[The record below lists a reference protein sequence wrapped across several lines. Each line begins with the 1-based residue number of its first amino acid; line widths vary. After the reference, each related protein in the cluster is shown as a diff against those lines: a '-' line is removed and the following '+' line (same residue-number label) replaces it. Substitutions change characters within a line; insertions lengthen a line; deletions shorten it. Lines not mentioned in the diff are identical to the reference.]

1 MFPPGTSNASETPV
15 VEYRKPPGILNA
27 EGPAPAMSRHASDG
41 AERKHFGSLK
51 SSASADVSMERKRS
65 TGENQGVGAVDEDV
79 FHQSFVPAMSISAY
93 SSKELTEILG
103 RLKETLSGNPEE
115 WEKRVDALKTLRAL
129 LANGAAQFEEF
140 AMLLKTLEVPVDAC
154 LRDLRSAVV
163 REACITVAYFSQELK
178 NRFDRF
184 AEAVLQTLIV
194 LLSNSAK
201 IMASSANVAIRFILE
216 NTHSPRLFPILVGSL
231 SSKSSVTRKCV
242 CEFLEIIFRVWPLN
256 VLEKHVALLQDSLKK
271 GINDADQ
278 EARMFARRAFPLFA
292 AKFPDQANSLLQNL
306 DAQKRKLIEKD
317 LISAGMSGSIMSG
330 DNGTAARSRSNSQTT
345 MAPRS
350 AVTNPVTRRPT
361 RPVLGTVAA
370 TVTGARP
377 RPPITTQ
384 NEYGTIGRY
393 TRHGSVAPTVDTRSR
408 LSTRKKVSQSQPT
421 SREVSPSRFTYAS
434 YGISND
440 SQGMS
445 YNASGYASR
454 NGLMGHTAGNAGYIP
469 SEGGLINSTYRPPVS
484 SRIPRSQGASREG
497 SPTRSVASG
506 YSAASYQNHSQLSQP
521 SPMSRLGQANSSYR
535 TRQRPSLSS
544 MSDCGDMGDPFHSR
558 HLESDDNFSETSS
571 QCSDRSSRSAA
582 GFRRQQ
588 SMRVTG
594 NLKEIMALLSG
605 TQWSDRKDGLVNLQN
620 YMRSGSALSPDDI
633 KRLTDAFNKMF
644 ADSQSKV
651 VSLFMDTLQFFIKEY
666 NPMLRDWLYT
676 LLIRLLHRQ
685 SHEVLGSHQKAIQE
699 TLFVLRSHF
708 PLNVQFVT
716 CCHFVMDNTQA
727 PNSKVKVCLLEYL
740 KDLILMM
747 NPDAIAAPTPE
758 MNLAISRIISW
769 STEPKSADV
778 RRMASRV
785 IIKLYDL
792 NTSSFSAILQ
802 SLPRASQERASE
814 ILKTYQKTT
823 TGGGRMDS
831 NLSTGSWR
839 APSVDQSDHILS
851 PIDIGQSVYPP
862 GDRNHMS
869 PETVNSLIRQASE
882 GIQSLTCG
890 ISSGIPTPQRRVSE
904 TGLMRSPMGYSPRAD
919 SQLSQPAGRV
929 EPTNAVLRTMQPSN
943 IISSPGPIQST
954 MLEPAPV
961 ANSYAT
967 PPVPLSD
974 DPSQYNPAQQTRSNK
989 LGGIFEQGDGPK
1001 LKKPV
1006 IGYQTLR
1013 KIREMPPEDIMSEIL
1028 QELSNHNERHEQRK
1042 GCMLKLIKLLR
1053 DGVIQ
1058 DWDEYFKPT
1067 LLILL
1072 ETLGDDGVETRA
1084 LALKVLQEL
1093 VRTKPD
1099 LFHEFACLF
1108 VIKVLEACRDGE
1120 KTVNRAAEEC
1130 SKVVAQC
1137 LPPDLCLSVLTP
1149 LINDW
1154 SLQINLPAVKMQE
1167 QVVRNA
1173 PEPLVSQVVDTI
1185 IPGLIVACNH
1195 EDSAMRKASIF
1206 CLVAIASKL
1215 GDVIWD
1221 HLTEMHVSK
1230 KRLLKLYIDREQASK
1245 TNSHESLGARS

>member
-1 MFPPGTSNASETPV
+1 M
-15 VEYRKPPGILNA
+15 
-27 EGPAPAMSRHASDG
+27 EGDRLEMESREIGAALGSHVLKAPPAMSRHASDG

-51 SSASADVSMERKRS
+51 SSASA
-65 TGENQGVGAVDEDV
+65 GVGAVDEDV

-408 LSTRKKVSQSQPT
+408 LSTRKKVSQSQPNSPCSDCERSISEHPDSRPSIADVNQCVVVNFMTNTGLRILPDWDLLGHEAYPHPPVPTCSDVIEPENYVIPDQLTTLIDSQYLSLPARLHEQAT

-535 TRQRPSLSS
+535 TRQRLLYTGINSRGTGEQRGTLSFLA
-544 MSDCGDMGDPFHSR
+544 CTFHSR

-699 TLFVLRSHF
+699 TLFVLR
-708 PLNVQFVT
+708 
-716 CCHFVMDNTQA
+716 
-727 PNSKVKVCLLEYL
+727 
-740 KDLILMM
+740 
-747 NPDAIAAPTPE
+747 
-758 MNLAISRIISW
+758 
-769 STEPKSADV
+769 
-778 RRMASRV
+778 
-785 IIKLYDL
+785 
-792 NTSSFSAILQ
+792 
-802 SLPRASQERASE
+802 
-814 ILKTYQKTT
+814 
-823 TGGGRMDS
+823 
-831 NLSTGSWR
+831 
-839 APSVDQSDHILS
+839 
-851 PIDIGQSVYPP
+851 
-862 GDRNHMS
+862 
-869 PETVNSLIRQASE
+869 
-882 GIQSLTCG
+882 
-890 ISSGIPTPQRRVSE
+890 
-904 TGLMRSPMGYSPRAD
+904 
-919 SQLSQPAGRV
+919 
-929 EPTNAVLRTMQPSN
+929 
-943 IISSPGPIQST
+943 
-954 MLEPAPV
+954 
-961 ANSYAT
+961 
-967 PPVPLSD
+967 
-974 DPSQYNPAQQTRSNK
+974 
-989 LGGIFEQGDGPK
+989 
-1001 LKKPV
+1001 
-1006 IGYQTLR
+1006 
-1013 KIREMPPEDIMSEIL
+1013 
-1028 QELSNHNERHEQRK
+1028 
-1042 GCMLKLIKLLR
+1042 
-1053 DGVIQ
+1053 
-1058 DWDEYFKPT
+1058 
-1067 LLILL
+1067 
-1072 ETLGDDGVETRA
+1072 
-1084 LALKVLQEL
+1084 
-1093 VRTKPD
+1093 
-1099 LFHEFACLF
+1099 
-1108 VIKVLEACRDGE
+1108 
-1120 KTVNRAAEEC
+1120 
-1130 SKVVAQC
+1130 
-1137 LPPDLCLSVLTP
+1137 
-1149 LINDW
+1149 
-1154 SLQINLPAVKMQE
+1154 
-1167 QVVRNA
+1167 
-1173 PEPLVSQVVDTI
+1173 
-1185 IPGLIVACNH
+1185 
-1195 EDSAMRKASIF
+1195 
-1206 CLVAIASKL
+1206 
-1215 GDVIWD
+1215 
-1221 HLTEMHVSK
+1221 
-1230 KRLLKLYIDREQASK
+1230 
-1245 TNSHESLGARS
+1245 

>member
-1 MFPPGTSNASETPV
+1 
-15 VEYRKPPGILNA
+15 
-27 EGPAPAMSRHASDG
+27 MSRYSESHDHKTPCIRS
-41 AERKHFGSLK
+41 RTCS
-51 SSASADVSMERKRS
+51 VS
-65 TGENQGVGAVDEDV
+65 GVGAVDEDV

-140 AMLLKTLEVPVDAC
+140 TMLLKTLEVPVDAC

-370 TVTGARP
+370 SATGARP

-393 TRHGSVAPTVDTRSR
+393 TRHGSVAPAVDTRSR
-408 LSTRKKVSQSQPT
+408 LSTRKKVSQSQPNSPCSDCERSISEHPDSRPSIADVNQCVVVNFMTNTGLRILPDWDLLGHEAYPHPPVPTCSDLIEPENCVIPDQLTTLIESQYLSLPARLHEQAT

-521 SPMSRLGQANSSYR
+521 SPMSRFGQANSSYR
-535 TRQRPSLSS
+535 TRQRRKSSYYLSLFVSKTF
-544 MSDCGDMGDPFHSR
+544 MLDP
-558 HLESDDNFSETSS
+558 LT
-571 QCSDRSSRSAA
+571 
-582 GFRRQQ
+582 
-588 SMRVTG
+588 
-594 NLKEIMALLSG
+594 LI
-605 TQWSDRKDGLVNLQN
+605 
-620 YMRSGSALSPDDI
+620 PDDI

-839 APSVDQSDHILS
+839 APSVDQADHILS

-954 MLEPAPV
+954 VLEPTPV

-1072 ETLGDDGVETRA
+1072 ETLGDDGIETRA